1 MTAPALAPEM
11 PPPLA
16 VEGDTA
22 GVALSRAAA
31 LLREAGVEGSRR
43 DARLLLAEALSA
55 SPGALFGTPEQ
66 RLSGPEAARFAGFVA
81 RRRAREPVSRILG
94 RREFWSLSFAIG
106 PATLDP
112 RPDSEALVEAILARA
127 RDLAGPLSILDL
139 GTGSGCLLLALLSE
153 LPEARGLGVDRDPAA
168 LAMAW
173 RNALSLGLEDRAAF
187 AVGDWGAAVAGQWR
201 VIVCNPPYV
210 RHADV
215 CRLAPEV
222 ARYDPRAALDGG
234 GDGLAA
240 YRRVIPDIADL
251 LAPDGLAAVE
261 LGSDLADAVETLI
274 REAGLVPS
282 ARARDLGG
290 IERCLLFGTPPA
302 RKKGLCAGK
311 KVVGKAG
318 HPD

>member
-1 MTAPALAPEM
+1 MTVPVLAPER
-11 PPPLA
+11 PRPLA

-22 GVALSRAAA
+22 GEALARATA
-31 LLREAGVEGSRR
+31 LLRRAGVEGPRR
-43 DARLLLAEALSA
+43 DARLLLAETLSA

-66 RLSGPEAARFAGFVA
+66 RLNGLEAARFAGFVA
-81 RRRAREPVSRILG
+81 RRQAREPVSRILG

-112 RPDSEALVEAILARA
+112 RPDSEALVEAVLARA
-127 RDLAGPLSILDL
+127 KDLAGPLTILDL

-168 LAMAW
+168 LAMA
-173 RNALSLGLEDRAAF
+173 RQNALSLGLEDRAAF
-187 AVGDWGAAVAGQWR
+187 AVGDWGAALAGQWR

-210 RHADV
+210 RHADIG
-215 CRLAPEV
+215 RLAPEITQ
-222 ARYDPRAALDGG
+222 YDPRVALDGG

-240 YRRVIPDIADL
+240 YRRVVSDIADL
-251 LAPDGLAAVE
+251 LAPDGLAGVE
-261 LGSDLADAVETLI
+261 LGAGLADAVENLV
-274 REAGLVPS
+274 REAGLAAS

-290 IERCLLFGTPPA
+290 IERCLLFGGPPA
-302 RKKGLCAGK
+302 SKKGSCASK